1 MKFEELI
8 AMIKVIDETNDQVL
22 TLEDAKLALRL
33 SHLNVVDPQSALLF
47 FAAMNFLNA
56 YVKKPDADPHFHKR
70 YMFKNDVTR
79 MFERLLQNPIAGVSV
94 YLAPDVTYVSVGGL
108 QFSFHNLEKT
118 EILTSFQQSDQNII
132 QKWTGLR
139 LQPAAKKVLD
149 YAFEE
154 ISPELKQRLQPVEPV
169 LVFKALGDPIRFSIY
184 QTLCKKEACACD
196 ILERFSITQPT
207 LSHHMGKLVQ
217 SRLVIGRKD
226 GIWMRY
232 TVDPMVQDQI
242 EELFT
247 PTIEKRTD
255 GSKKHSDYPVLL

>member
-8 AMIKVIDETNDQVL
+8 AMIKNIDETSDQVL
-22 TLEDAKLALRL
+22 DLEDAKLALRL
-33 SHLNVVDPQSALLF
+33 SNLHVVDTQSALLF

-70 YMFKNDVTR
+70 YMFKNDVAR
-79 MFERLLQNPIAGVSV
+79 VLERLLQNPIDGVSV

-108 QFSFHNLEKT
+108 QFSFHNLDKT
-118 EILTSFQQSDQNII
+118 EILTSYQRSDKNIV
-132 QKWTGLR
+132 QEWTGLR
-139 LQPAAKKVLD
+139 LQPAAKQVLD
-149 YAFEE
+149 YALEE
-154 ISPELKQRLQPVEPV
+154 ISPELKQRLKPVDPV

-184 QTLCKKEACACD
+184 QTLCKKESCACD
-196 ILERFSITQPT
+196 ILEKFSITQPT

-217 SRLVIGRKD
+217 SGLIIGRKD

-232 TVDPMVQDQI
+232 SVDPMIQDQI

-247 PTIEKRTD
+247 PIGGKMGNEV
-255 GSKKHSDYPVLL
+255 KKPISHPVLL